1 MFINYFFGINM
12 KKNNKGFSLIE
23 LSIVLII
30 MGLLIAGVTGG
41 ASLIKS
47 AKLRSVITEFTNYR
61 TAYKTY
67 YAQFGQVPSDDDVN
81 KICNYEA
88 FNVLF
93 NEGII
98 DREPIDN
105 AIASKFGGNVKW
117 HLVDSNNIVGEG
129 EHFTIPDFDNTNILT
144 LANDISL
151 SNPILTANEIKSIDE
166 KVDDGKSKSGLVRGI
181 FAEAN
186 GDHQEQE
193 YDYNT
198 EYTTEK
204 GKHWSLVSK
213 MDF

>member
-1 MFINYFFGINM
+1 M

-61 TAYKTY
+61 TAYNTY
-67 YAQFGQVPSDDDVN
+67 YAQFGKVPGACNDDAN
-81 KICNYEA
+81 KICSYDA

-98 DREPIDN
+98 DREPIDD

-117 HLVDSNNIVGEG
+117 YLFNTISSTATIDSGSFVIGDFNNINV
-129 EHFTIPDFDNTNILT
+129 L
-144 LANDISL
+144 SL
-151 SNPILTANEIKSIDE
+151 SYDTSFATPVLTAVEIKTIDE

-181 FAEAN
+181 FAEAG
-186 GDHQEQE
+186 GDYQEQE